1 MANSSSQLGCND
13 IQANYE
19 LENDYFEFFEK
30 CDYVT
35 SDNQTIINKKR
46 QDDLFLMHFNIRSL
60 QKHINELNNIIA
72 GFDDKPKIIAIS
84 VTKLQEGK
92 IYQNIE
98 LDGYQFIHRD
108 SITSAG
114 GVGLYISNSLVFS
127 VNPCSNLRLS
137 NAEHLWVWFENKPR
151 YCSSRGCLPAP
162 GKLYTCHWWFQCKF
176 KYADSLLRKTVLL
189 SRRV

>member
-19 LENDYFEFFEK
+19 LENDYPEFFEK

-84 VTKLQEGK
+84 ETKLQEGK

-114 GVGLYISNSLVFS
+114 GVGLYIL
-127 VNPCSNLRLS
+127 
-137 NAEHLWVWFENKPR
+137 
-151 YCSSRGCLPAP
+151 
-162 GKLYTCHWWFQCKF
+162 
-176 KYADSLLRKTVLL
+176 
-189 SRRV
+189 

>member
-19 LENDYFEFFEK
+19 LENDYPEFFEK

-60 QKHINELNNIIA
+60 QKHINELNNLIA

-84 VTKLQEGK
+84 ETKLLYKKGK
-92 IYQNIE
+92 
-98 LDGYQFIHRD
+98 FIK
-108 SITSAG
+108 
-114 GVGLYISNSLVFS
+114 ISN
-127 VNPCSNLRLS
+127 
-137 NAEHLWVWFENKPR
+137 
-151 YCSSRGCLPAP
+151 
-162 GKLYTCHWWFQCKF
+162 
-176 KYADSLLRKTVLL
+176 
-189 SRRV
+189 